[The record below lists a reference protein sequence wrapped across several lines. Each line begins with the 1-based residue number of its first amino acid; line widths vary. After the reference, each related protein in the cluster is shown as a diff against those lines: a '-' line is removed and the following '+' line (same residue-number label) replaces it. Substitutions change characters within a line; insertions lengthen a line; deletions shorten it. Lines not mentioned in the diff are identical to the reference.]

1 MNFISP
7 FIPSLVS
14 ELKSSE
20 LVQLSACDII

>member
-7 FIPSLVS
+7 FIPSFVS

-20 LVQLSACDII
+20 LVLLSASDIV